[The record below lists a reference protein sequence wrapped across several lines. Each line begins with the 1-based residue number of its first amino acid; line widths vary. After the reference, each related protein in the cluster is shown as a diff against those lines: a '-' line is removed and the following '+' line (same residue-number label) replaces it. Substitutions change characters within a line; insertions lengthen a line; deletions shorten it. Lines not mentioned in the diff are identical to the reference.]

1 MGLPKFSKSENKII
15 NINNKKSN
23 KNKTNEREEA
33 KDAYCKSQSND
44 DLITMKLNFNNKI
57 DKIREYEIIKEIG
70 EGAFGSIYL
79 TKKENT
85 NKFYALKVINKELA
99 YIFL

>member
-1 MGLPKFSKSENKII
+1 
-15 NINNKKSN
+15 
-23 KNKTNEREEA
+23 
-33 KDAYCKSQSND
+33 
-44 DLITMKLNFNNKI
+44 MKLNFNNKI

-70 EGAFGSIYL
+70 EGAFDSIYL

-85 NKFYALKVINKELA
+85 NKLYALKVINKELS